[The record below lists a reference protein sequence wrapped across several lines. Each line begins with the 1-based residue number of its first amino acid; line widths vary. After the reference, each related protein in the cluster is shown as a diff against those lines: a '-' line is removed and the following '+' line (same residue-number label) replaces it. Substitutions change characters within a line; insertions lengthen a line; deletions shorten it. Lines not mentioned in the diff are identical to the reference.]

1 MNAFN
6 FIIYLLPFLL
16 NVMNIVS
23 TDSLLIFKGLFAI
36 QWAWAGTAQ
45 VYREKTIYKM
55 NIRRAILPPRHSGAG
70 DTRQKG
76 RCTGP

>member
-6 FIIYLLPFLL
+6 FIVYLLPSLL

-45 VYREKTIYKM
+45 VYREKTICKM
-55 NIRRAILPPRHSGAG
+55 NVMRTILPPRH
-70 DTRQKG
+70 KG
-76 RCTGP
+76 PGLPM